1 MINYRCIPK
10 ILDSPVDG
18 PTLSIMTDEDVAML
32 GLNLPSQRKK
42 LLQEIKLFKQLG
54 APQVPFFLP
63 PLPSLSLYWNC
74 QIYITNS
81 HINDTLFDLFQRVT

>member
-54 APQVPFFLP
+54 APQVPFFLESP
-63 PLPSLSLYWNC
+63 PPSLS
-74 QIYITNS
+74 IGTVKYITNS
-81 HINDTLFDLFQRVT
+81 HINEYSF